1 MGLEI
6 DAVAARLHLFYA
18 VMPFTI
24 NDFMLRHILSALRR
38 QGFAE

>member
-6 DAVAARLHLFYA
+6 DAVAARLHYA